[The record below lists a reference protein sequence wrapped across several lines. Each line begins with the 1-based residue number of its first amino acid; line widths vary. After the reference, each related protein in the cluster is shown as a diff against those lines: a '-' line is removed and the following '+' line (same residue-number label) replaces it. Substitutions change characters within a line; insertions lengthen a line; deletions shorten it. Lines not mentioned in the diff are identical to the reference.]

1 MAFSP
6 PPAPSD
12 PNVDDVQA
20 TFWEKLKITDDTP
33 RPGLA
38 VTVTADWVI
47 FDLAS
52 TTAASEM
59 LTFVPTARTD
69 SRCDPLVAR

>member
-1 MAFSP
+1 MPLDVTYWTAEFD
-6 PPAPSD
+6 ALLTMLEPSW
-12 PNVDDVQA
+12 PYVA
-20 TFWEKLKITDDTP
+20 AAISI
-33 RPGLA
+33 GLA

-47 FDLAS
+47 FALAS
-52 TTAASEM
+52 ARAASEM